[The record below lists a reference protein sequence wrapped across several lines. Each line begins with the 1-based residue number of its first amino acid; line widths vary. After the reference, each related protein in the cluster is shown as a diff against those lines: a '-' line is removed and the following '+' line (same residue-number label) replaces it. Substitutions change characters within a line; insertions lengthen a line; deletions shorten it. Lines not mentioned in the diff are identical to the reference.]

1 MSTIIIFAA
10 DNLKKRLKKTLFLSS
25 TKDIMNLIQTQ
36 IPAKTLLYDWHVKNG
51 AKMVPF
57 AGFMMPIQYTSPI
70 EEHHQVRNSAGIFDI
85 DHMAQFKVTGIDAA
99 EFLNKAVSANVLD
112 LGLFQS
118 KYALMCNEN
127 GCVLDDLFIYKLAQ
141 TEFMIVANASNR
153 QKDFK
158 YLEQNIKNYNAQI
171 SDISDDLFMIA
182 LQGSKA
188 INIID
193 FADIT
198 RFYSKYM
205 DIFGVKCLVGRTGYT
220 GEDGV
225 EIFVPI
231 NKALEI
237 WQKLIDNGAKPIGLA
252 ARDSLR
258 FEPGFSLYGHEAGL
272 AWACDFNKD
281 FIGKDAFYN
290 KEIERKLVT
299 FEMIDKGVA
308 RENYGVFD
316 AQNNKIGFVASG
328 MYAPTV
334 DKFAGNAFVCLNY
347 AKINTEIFI
356 DVRGKLKKARIIKRP
371 LYKPAYKK
379 QEN

>member
-1 MSTIIIFAA
+1 M
-10 DNLKKRLKKTLFLSS
+10 SS
-25 TKDIMNLIQTQ
+25 TKDIMNLEQTQ
-36 IPAKTLLYDWHVKNG
+36 MLTKTLLYDWHVKNG

-70 EEHHQVRNSAGIFDI
+70 EEHQRVRNSAGIFDI
-85 DHMAQFKVTGIDAA
+85 DHMAQFKVTGVDAA
-99 EFLNKAVSANVLD
+99 EFLNKTVSANILD
-112 LGLFQS
+112 LELFQS

-127 GCVLDDLFIYKLAQ
+127 GFVLDDLFIYKLAE

-158 YLEQNIKNYNAQI
+158 HLEQNIKNYDAQI

-182 LQGSKA
+182 LQGPKA

-193 FADIT
+193 FSDIL

-231 NKALEI
+231 NNALEI
-237 WQKLIDNGAKPIGLA
+237 WQKLIEKGAKPIGLA

-258 FEPGFSLYGHEAGL
+258 FEPGFSLYGHELSQSVNPLEAGL
-272 AWACDFNKD
+272 AWTCDFNKD

-308 RENYGVFD
+308 RENYEIFD

-347 AKINTEIFI
+347 AKIDTEIFI
-356 DVRGKLKKARIIKRP
+356 DVRGKLKKAKIVKRP